1 MANVTPINQ
10 TERLANPFRLGNGV
24 PPPVQTGRD
33 DLLAEFERFL
43 GDAHQVP
50 ANRTLTWIRRVLLDV
65 QNVDQVIA
73 RLLER
78 RLVYRPSRGR
88 DDFALPLFR
97 ADLQRWADLTH
108 RSRAR

>member
-24 PPPVQTGRD
+24 PPPVPAGGD

-43 GDAHQVP
+43 GDIHLVY
-50 ANRTLTWIRRVLLDV
+50 ANWTLTEIRRAVPDV
-65 QNVDQVIA
+65 QNVDQAIA

-78 RLVYRPSRGR
+78 SRVYRASRAR
-88 DDFALPLFR
+88 CDFSLPLFR
-97 ADLQRWADLTH
+97 ANPRRRAGRTY
-108 RSRAR
+108 RSRTR

>member
-10 TERLANPFRLGNGV
+10 TERLVNPFRLGNGV
-24 PPPVQTGRD
+24 PPPVQAGRD

-43 GDAHQVP
+43 GDAHLVH
-50 ANRTLTWIRRVLLDV
+50 AIWTLTEIRRVLPDV
-65 QNVDQVIA
+65 QNVGQVVA

-78 RLVYRPSRGR
+78 SRVSRPSRGR
-88 DDFALPLFR
+88 DDFSLPLFR
-97 ADLQRWADLTH
+97 ADLRRRADLTR